1 MNKAERAKRNEVI
14 LVYASMVIS
23 VIALAAASFALAAPR
38 TVYVTNTIFV
48 RGNGTN
54 VTVTPLVGYNISSA
68 LIAPSVSLSDAPVI
82 TQLKPPGNT
91 LYGINA
97 PLNASELGVINNA
110 PNSYFQTAGNML
122 LNGTLNN
129 SVGIK
134 TTKVPLFV
142 VNGKPSV
149 LYVGSIT
156 CIWCAANRWS
166 MALALSRFGNFTYLF
181 KGYSSLNDGDAPTL
195 YWAPMHYE
203 STSITFGSFY
213 NSNYVNF
220 LPIEEAAP
228 ITGGFSL
235 QPLSAIQQ
243 NVNQTGN
250 LAYRDEVRYIIAL
263 NSFGGTPYTVWGNYV
278 AAGADARAF
287 GNSSQSMSLLNM
299 THQQLL
305 QQIARP
311 SSQLGWTEYAGADYY
326 AAMICKSINN
336 TAPVCGLP
344 AIRTIESALGS

>member
-1 MNKAERAKRNEVI
+1 MNKAEKAKRRESI
-14 LVYASMVIS
+14 LVYASIFMS
-23 VIALAAASFALAAPR
+23 LIALAAAAYAVTVPH
-38 TVYVTNTIFV
+38 TVYVTNTIMI
-48 RGNGTN
+48 NSNSTN
-54 VTVTPLVGYNISSA
+54 STVHLSGYNISSA
-68 LIAPSVSLSDAPVI
+68 LITPSVSLSDSPVI
-82 TQLKPPGNT
+82 TQAKSPGNT
-91 LYGINA
+91 LYDLNG
-97 PLNASELGVINNA
+97 PLNASQLGAINNA
-110 PNSYFQTAGNML
+110 PNSYFQIAGNML

-134 TTKVPLFV
+134 PTKVPLFV

-181 KGYSSLNDGDAPTL
+181 AGYSSLNDGDAPTL
-195 YWAPMHYE
+195 YWAPAHYG
-203 STSITFGSFY
+203 STSVTFGSFY
-213 NSNYVNF
+213 NSNYINF
-220 LPIEEAAP
+220 LPIEESAP

-250 LAYRDEVRYIIAL
+250 LAYMDEVKYIIAL
-263 NSFGGTPYTVWGNYV
+263 NSFAGTPYSVWGNYV

-311 SSQLGWTEYAGADYY
+311 SSQLAWTEYAGADYY
-326 AAMICKSINN
+326 VAMICKSINN
-336 TAPVCGLP
+336 AAPVCGLS
-344 AIRTIESALGS
+344 AIKTIESALGS